1 MARAAAEKAAGERV
15 VEGMA
20 AALRVG
26 VATAAAMAA
35 AERAAAEK
43 VAGKMEVVEAR
54 ALAVRVW

>member
-1 MARAAAEKAAGERV
+1 M
-15 VEGMA
+15 
-20 AALRVG
+20 
-26 VATAAAMAA
+26 ATAAAMAA